1 MRVVITTIS
10 TRAQFSELTYPILS
24 LVQHLLT
31 YPDVAVIYLLVQRS
45 RTVVFEELTARCDSR
60 LEIIAADAGSGLCSC
75 HLWHYN
81 ELPKIAA
88 RLRADLVHLSYPVLI
103 RRNAF
108 FPLTALSL
116 QQRTP
121 GSVSACGTIS
131 SFLDPW
137 ILRQC
142 LRVMNGTAWISEP
155 MGQQLGF
162 CKPQGVDITAR
173 EGLAPDVRV
182 RAITGVS

>member
-1 MRVVITTIS
+1 MRVVITTVA
-10 TRAQFSELTYPILS
+10 TQAQVFELTYPILS
-24 LVQHLLT
+24 LIRHLLT
-31 YPDVAVIYLLVQRS
+31 YPDVAAIYLLVQRS
-45 RTVVFEELTARCDSR
+45 HVIVFEELTTSYDSR
-60 LEIIAADAGSGLCSC
+60 LEIVAANAGSSLCSC

-88 RLRADLVHLSYPVLI
+88 RLRADLVHLAYPVLI

-116 QQRTP
+116 QQRSP
-121 GSVSACGTIS
+121 GGVRACGAFN
-131 SFLDPW
+131 SFVEPW

-155 MGQQLGF
+155 MGRRLGL
-162 CKPQGVDITAR
+162 CKPLDMAAR
-173 EGLAPDVRV
+173 VGLTQEV
-182 RAITGVS
+182 RARSITSMG